1 MPTTP
6 TPPMS
11 HGSTPSRMTW
21 MDAMRGFAVLLVMF
35 THTYTMP
42 QGLDAAFSSVAF
54 ANVAQVFQSWR
65 MPMLVFL
72 SGILLPRSVSKPLG
86 TYYRGKAER
95 ILWPFL
101 VWMVVLALATGRP
114 GSLLSV
120 EFWRGGAWHLW
131 FLWVLML
138 CYLIGPVIRRVPALV
153 VAIVLF
159 VLLLEFVSGPRHW
172 VRPLYWGVYFFL
184 GAASARLLPR
194 IRTAPAALGV
204 IAVILMV
211 LTVTATRTGALVV
224 AERQPWSVFAALP
237 GILVVLWLGPR
248 LPRLPFLEFCG
259 RRSMV
264 LYVAHMPVLILAVA
278 AFRDLAAVRPVD
290 FYVAI
295 ASFTFLVPLALALGY
310 RRVRW
315 LFEFPTAGR
324 VRARPRTRVSAP
336 EAADAV
342 PAQTAE
348 PAPTTAP
355 LSVVEPASE
364 PQPTAGPAPATEP
377 EADAPVRVRVPRP
390 RPRHAN

>member
-1 MPTTP
+1 MSTTP
-6 TPPMS
+6 TPPVS

-42 QGLDAAFSSVAF
+42 QGLDATFSSVAF
-54 ANVAQVFQSWR
+54 ANVVQVFQSWR

-72 SGILLPRSVSKPLG
+72 SGVLLPRSVSKPLG

-153 VAIVLF
+153 VAVVLF

-295 ASFTFLVPLALALGY
+295 ASFTFLVPLALAFGY

-342 PAQTAE
+342 P
-348 PAPTTAP
+348 
-355 LSVVEPASE
+355 V
-364 PQPTAGPAPATEP
+364 
-377 EADAPVRVRVPRP
+377 ADAPVRVRVPRP
-390 RPRHAN
+390 RPRHAD